1 MKKRTAFLALL
12 LVCTMLMLSACGS
25 AGTSGPDAAQNN
37 TLVYASGDYTS
48 INPALYEHGEINSL
62 IFSGLTAHDADNKV
76 VPALAESWEY
86 DEDAYTYTF
95 HLRKDVTWHDGEPFT
110 ANDVVFTLTEILD
123 PENQSEIASNYEDII
138 SMVALDDYTF
148 VLGLKAP
155 NVAMLDYL
163 TVGILPQHLLEGKNL
178 ITDEFNQKPVG
189 TGPYK
194 LTNWDVGQSITLE
207 KNEDYYGGVPSIDT
221 VIFKI
226 VPDEKTR
233 ALQLKSGEVDLAQV
247 TPEDAQQF
255 AGAEGFTTYDMKTA
269 DYRGILYNFNN
280 DLFKNN
286 PELTNALSY
295 AIDRQAIIDSVLLGQ
310 GEVAYSPLQMGPYN
324 NPDMEKFSY
333 DPEKAQQA
341 LEKAGWQKGSDGVYE
356 KNGTRLSFKINCG
369 EGDQVRIDMATICA
383 QQLQAIGVDATVAVN
398 AETDWAGQEAYLIG
412 WGSPFDPDDHTY
424 KVFGTDKGANYS
436 GYSYD
441 KVDELL
447 KKARETDDDA
457 QRKEYYQQFQ
467 QALTEKMPFTFIAY
481 VDAIY
486 VGRSNIQGITPDTV
500 LGHHGVG
507 IFWNIA
513 DWTLSAS

>member
-1 MKKRTAFLALL
+1 MKKRHVLLSFL
-12 LVCTMLMLSACGS
+12 LVAAMCLLSACGQGT
-25 AGTSGPDAAQNN
+25 AGSKNDAS

-76 VPALAESWEY
+76 VPALAETWEY
-86 DEDAYTYTF
+86 DKEHYTYTF
-95 HLRKDVTWHDGEPFT
+95 HLRKDVKWHDGQPFT
-110 ANDVVFTLTEILD
+110 ASDVVFTLEAILN
-123 PENQSEIASNYEDII
+123 PENESEIVSNYEDIV
-138 SMVALDDYTF
+138 SMAAVDDYTF
-148 VLGLKAP
+148 TLTLSAP

-163 TVGILPQHLLEGKNL
+163 TIGILPRHLLEGKNL
-178 ITDEFNQKPVG
+178 ITDSFNQNPVG

-194 LTNWDVGQSITLE
+194 LTHWDVGQSITLE
-207 KNEDYYGGVPSIDT
+207 KNQDYYGKTPSIDT

-233 ALQLKSGEVDLAQV
+233 ALQLKSGEVDLAQI
-247 TPEDAQQF
+247 TPQDAKEF
-255 AGAEGFTTYDMKTA
+255 ESNTDFTVYDMKTA

-286 PELTNALSY
+286 PELSNALSY
-295 AIDRQAIIDSVLLGQ
+295 AIDRQAIIDSVLLGH

-324 NPDMEKFSY
+324 NPDIEKFSY
-333 DPEKAQQA
+333 NPQKAQEE
-341 LEKAGWQKGSDGVYE
+341 LEKAGWKKGDDGIYA

-383 QQLQAIGVDATVAVN
+383 EQLRSIGVEASVAVN
-398 AETDWAGQEAYLIG
+398 AKTDWAGQETYLIG

-436 GYSYD
+436 AYSYE
-441 KVDELL
+441 KVDALL
-447 KKARETDDDA
+447 KKARETDDNNKRLA
-457 QRKEYYQQFQ
+457 YYQQFQ
-467 QALTEKMPFTFIAY
+467 QAMTEKMPYTFIAY

-486 VGRSNIQGITPDTV
+486 VGKANIHGITKDTT

-507 IFWNIA
+507 IFYNIA
-513 DWTLSAS
+513 DWTIG